1 MTLGNRLDPMDEDED
16 DEFETGYILATIRH
30 RETFIQSK
38 DWQIVRVL
46 VDNCADEHVC
56 SPRDFEWI
64 AIEPS
69 RDPHLVSASGHKLK
83 HYGEQ
88 AVPMKLRDGR
98 KIWIT
103 FQVCE
108 VNGPIMSVAS
118 FVPRG
123 TIDALHS
130 RHVVVPCGTKRPER
144 LQLTKFETTTRW
156 NVGSNLETCWL
167 LCNSVAPV
175 EAPENL
181 QNTMLQFHDEQM
193 QRS

>member
-1 MTLGNRLDPMDEDED
+1 MDEDEE

-108 VNGPIMSVAS
+108 VNGPIMSVGKFCAKGNDRCAAFS
-118 FVPRG
+118 TRG
-123 TIDALHS
+123 
-130 RHVVVPCGTKRPER
+130 GTLWHEEAGENV
-144 LQLTKFETTTRW
+144 QSTKFETTTRW
-156 NVGSNLETCWL
+156 NAGSNLETCWL
-167 LCNSVAPV
+167 LCNLAAPV

-181 QNTMLQFHDEQM
+181 QNTMLQFHNEQM

>member
-1 MTLGNRLDPMDEDED
+1 MNSKLD
-16 DEFETGYILATIRH
+16 YILATIRH

-88 AVPMKLRDGR
+88 AVPMKL
-98 KIWIT
+98 
-103 FQVCE
+103 
-108 VNGPIMSVAS
+108 
-118 FVPRG
+118 
-123 TIDALHS
+123 L
-130 RHVVVPCGTKRPER
+130 
-144 LQLTKFETTTRW
+144 RW
-156 NVGSNLETCWL
+156 TQKSGSHFKCVKSTDP
-167 LCNSVAPV
+167 S
-175 EAPENL
+175 
-181 QNTMLQFHDEQM
+181 
-193 QRS
+193 